1 MATSLRD
8 NECVQI
14 FIPWRLHAS
23 IFQVFN
29 DFSDHGRLYYEGFR
43 TMLLSAISSYK
54 LSSYHLD
61 NIFSQVKNGRNFI
74 DFELFL
80 LAIEKLSMFIDKKND
95 KILNNILYSVGNF
108 YKGLNDT
115 GNLDVCDPNYTRV
128 YKNSSPMDMP
138 NKLTSQES
146 LDLLTQY
153 QSINI
158 GVKYNLNKYDTITTD
173 IKQKNHVSNNI
184 SKLLDTKI
192 NVAETVKQDVSK
204 NTVEAAT
211 STRSIEPNNNN
222 FLEKLETLDNVF
234 KNTQLLRLDLDKMT
248 QNYMSLKNS
257 EEVWGKMNKDLE
269 NEKSSLHEM
278 IESLLSDKK
287 NLSDLIEKLDNDKNN
302 LKSLLEKKEKEV
314 EIIKNVNIDL
324 LSLEK
329 MLALDSHEDTTIF
342 LVFTYYRKLD
352 PTSGT
357 WVIDENSIVDFVF
370 DYGLVEEHPV
380 EEGTLLRAKL
390 AFEKASNDSKNLDFI
405 HFKLFLAEYGRMA
418 FMEDDAN
425 RALKLTVEKVIGESY
440 LDADIRNHNCSYQ
453 LEFQPDES
461 QADNS
466 MPVQGT
472 LWFQ

>member
-1 MATSLRD
+1 M
-8 NECVQI
+8 
-14 FIPWRLHAS
+14 
-23 IFQVFN
+23 
-29 DFSDHGRLYYEGFR
+29 
-43 TMLLSAISSYK
+43 
-54 LSSYHLD
+54 
-61 NIFSQVKNGRNFI
+61 
-74 DFELFL
+74 
-80 LAIEKLSMFIDKKND
+80 
-95 KILNNILYSVGNF
+95 YSVGNF

-352 PTSGT
+352 PT
-357 WVIDENSIVDFVF
+357 
-370 DYGLVEEHPV
+370 
-380 EEGTLLRAKL
+380 
-390 AFEKASNDSKNLDFI
+390 
-405 HFKLFLAEYGRMA
+405 
-418 FMEDDAN
+418 
-425 RALKLTVEKVIGESY
+425 
-440 LDADIRNHNCSYQ
+440 
-453 LEFQPDES
+453 
-461 QADNS
+461 
-466 MPVQGT
+466 
-472 LWFQ
+472 